1 MIPDDF
7 SVEPA
12 SWSADLAD
20 LRAVRT
26 EVFVVEQAVPEDEE
40 WDEHDERSYHVI
52 ARDPHGRPIGTG
64 RLTPMHTIGRMAVLR
79 DWRGRGV
86 GEAILRTLL
95 ERARERH
102 LAAVELHAQVH
113 AIPFY
118 ERAGFSAYGDEYD
131 ECGIA
136 HRTMRLELDAPA
148 TRDEATPV
156 PAAHAGGILQT
167 VTRDEA
173 RVATLAVIDGARREL
188 AVMTRNL
195 DPDLFEQTD
204 TLEALKRLAVG
215 APNVRIRFLVLE
227 PARASSEAARLVALA
242 GRLSSVF
249 AFRAPVE
256 EIDRQ
261 YPGAFM
267 ANDRGDWYERAL
279 ASRFKG
285 EGASRARAKAA
296 QLLARFDEIWERREP
311 AADMRRLD
319 I

>member
-1 MIPDDF
+1 MIPNDF

-40 WDEHDERSYHVI
+40 WDEHDERSYHVV

-64 RLTPMHTIGRMAVLR
+64 RLTPMHTIGRMAVLS

-95 ERARERH
+95 ERARERQ
-102 LAAVELHAQVH
+102 LPAVELHAQVQ

-118 ERAGFSAYGDEYD
+118 ERAGFSTYGDEYD
-131 ECGIA
+131 ECGIR
-136 HRTMRLELDAPA
+136 HRSMRLELAPPPARDAAALAPA
-148 TRDEATPV
+148 AAPEAW
-156 PAAHAGGILQT
+156 QT
-167 VTRDEA
+167 TTRDEA
-173 RVATLAVIDGARREL
+173 RAAVVAVIEGARREL
-188 AVMTRNL
+188 AVMTRDL
-195 DPDLFEQTD
+195 DPDLFEHAD
-204 TLEALKRLAVG
+204 VLEALKRLAIG

-227 PARASSEAARLVALA
+227 PARAAGEAPRLVALA
-242 GRLSSVF
+242 GRLSSMF

-261 YPGAFM
+261 YPGAFL
-267 ANDRGDWYERAL
+267 ANDRGDWFERPL
-279 ASRFKG
+279 ASRYEG
-285 EGASRARAKAA
+285 EGASAARAKAT
-296 QLLARFDEIWERREP
+296 QLTARFDEVWERSEP
-311 AADMRRLD
+311 AADMRRLE

>member
-1 MIPDDF
+1 MIPNDF

-40 WDEHDERSYHVI
+40 WDEHDERSYHVV

-95 ERARERH
+95 ERARERQ
-102 LAAVELHAQVH
+102 LPAVELHAQVH

-136 HRTMRLELDAPA
+136 HRTMRLELAAPATRAPTTAAPAADAGASWQTA
-148 TRDEATPV
+148 TRDEAR
-156 PAAHAGGILQT
+156 AA
-167 VTRDEA
+167 V
-173 RVATLAVIDGARREL
+173 LAVIDGARRDL
-188 AVMTRNL
+188 AVMTRDL
-195 DPDLFEQTD
+195 DPDLFEHAD
-204 TLEALKRLAVG
+204 VLEALKRLAIG
-215 APNVRIRFLVLE
+215 TPNVRIRFLVLE
-227 PARASSEAARLVALA
+227 PARAGSEAPRLVALA

-261 YPGAFM
+261 HPGAFL

-279 ASRFKG
+279 ASRFEG
-285 EGASRARAKAA
+285 EAAARARAKAA
-296 QLLARFDEIWERREP
+296 QLFARFDETWERSEP
-311 AADMRRLD
+311 AADLRRLE

>member
-1 MIPDDF
+1 MIPNDF

-40 WDEHDERSYHVI
+40 WDEHDERSYHVV
-52 ARDPHGRPIGTG
+52 ARDAQGRPIGTG
-64 RLTPMHTIGRMAVLR
+64 RLTPLDTIGRMAVLR

-102 LAAVELHAQVH
+102 LPAVELHAQVH

-118 ERAGFSAYGDEYD
+118 ERAGFSAFGDAYD

-136 HRTMRLELDAPA
+136 HRTMRLELEAPAARAGTAAPPPAEGATAWQTA
-148 TRDEATPV
+148 TRDEAR
-156 PAAHAGGILQT
+156 AAIL
-167 VTRDEA
+167 E
-173 RVATLAVIDGARREL
+173 VIGGARREL
-188 AVMTRNL
+188 AVMTRDL
-195 DPDLFEQTD
+195 DPDLFEHAD
-204 TLEALKRLAVG
+204 VLESLKRLAIG
-215 APNVRIRFLVLE
+215 AANVRIRFLVLE
-227 PARASSEAARLVALA
+227 PARAATEAPRLVALA

-256 EIDRQ
+256 EIDRHLA
-261 YPGAFM
+261 GAFV

-279 ASRFKG
+279 ASRFEG
-285 EGASRARAKAA
+285 EGATRARAKAA
-296 QLLARFDEIWERREP
+296 QLLGRFDEIWERSEP
-311 AADMRRLD
+311 AADMRRLE